1 MTANESA
8 QRGVRKGTRKGRQRE
23 IHNDARI
30 HLLHQFPGRDR
41 RLRHDKHRR
50 ISRLSGSAGPTGR
63 SQSAATTAIYSVT
76 YDVTKKSA
84 NRQAHAIV
92 SLAGLRQS
100 GPRRKLG
107 RPAWG
112 IATEI
117 EINTWEIC
125 YEN

>member
-1 MTANESA
+1 MKSNNDV
-8 QRGVRKGTRKGRQRE
+8 GVR
-23 IHNDARI
+23 
-30 HLLHQFPGRDR
+30 LLHQFPGGDR
-41 RLRHDKHRR
+41 RPRRDKHAR
-50 ISRLSGSAGPTGR
+50 ISRLSGEAGPTGR

-76 YDVTKKSA
+76 YGVTKKSA
-84 NRQAHAIV
+84 NRQARAIV
-92 SLAGLRQS
+92 NLAGLRQS
-100 GPRRKLG
+100 GPRGKLG